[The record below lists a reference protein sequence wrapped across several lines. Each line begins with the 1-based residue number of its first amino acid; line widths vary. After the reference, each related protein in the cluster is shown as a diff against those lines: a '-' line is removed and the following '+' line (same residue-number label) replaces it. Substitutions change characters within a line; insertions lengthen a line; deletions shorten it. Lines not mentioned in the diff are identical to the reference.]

1 MIWAR
6 CLEKLLKMIRR
17 LSCLALK
24 IVLSGN
30 YELLTRVTSVVVI
43 IVLIIAGGDHDSLG
57 PSP

>member
-6 CLEKLLKMIRR
+6 CLEKLLKMIRM

-30 YELLTRVTSVVVI
+30 YELLIRVTSVVVI